1 MRTTIELPTA
11 LRQKI
16 VTEAARQN
24 LKGFSPIIVK
34 ALKEYFDNHKSTDA
48 QNEIRNL
55 RGSLAEDEYQQSIDL
70 LKSGRLEWKM

>member
-11 LRQKI
+11 LRQEI

-34 ALKEYFDNHKSTDA
+34 ALKEYFENHKSADV
-48 QNEIRNL
+48 QNGIRGL
-55 RGSLAEDEYQQSIDL
+55 RGSLARDEYEQAMNL
-70 LKSGRLEWKM
+70 LESGRHQWKM